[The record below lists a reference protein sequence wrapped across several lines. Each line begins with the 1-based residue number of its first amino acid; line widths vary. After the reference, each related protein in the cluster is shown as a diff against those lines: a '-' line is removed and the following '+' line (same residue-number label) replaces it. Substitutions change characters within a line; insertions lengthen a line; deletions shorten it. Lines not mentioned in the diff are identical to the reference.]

1 MAGFVASEN
10 ASQVAHHFC
19 MGGHVAL
26 LVPRVL
32 AKAAAH
38 CMSGVEGAMNVC
50 LCVRVDLG
58 SCLAHKRKT
67 TFGFVLCFRHLFTG
81 TSVPSAKP
89 SPQGA
94 RRSQAGHRPRIE
106 DSLFRGFGH
115 GSLTGRL
122 IAGGI
127 LTPVS

>member
-1 MAGFVASEN
+1 MCGVAGFVASEN
-10 ASQVAHHFC
+10 ASQVAHLFC

-67 TFGFVLCFRHLFTG
+67 TFGFVCVFAISLPAQ
-81 TSVPSAKP
+81 V
-89 SPQGA
+89 
-94 RRSQAGHRPRIE
+94 SQAQSPHLRERDEVKLAIVRE
-106 DSLFRGFGH
+106 SRTHFFGAL
-115 GSLTGRL
+115 GMG
-122 IAGGI
+122 
-127 LTPVS
+127 V